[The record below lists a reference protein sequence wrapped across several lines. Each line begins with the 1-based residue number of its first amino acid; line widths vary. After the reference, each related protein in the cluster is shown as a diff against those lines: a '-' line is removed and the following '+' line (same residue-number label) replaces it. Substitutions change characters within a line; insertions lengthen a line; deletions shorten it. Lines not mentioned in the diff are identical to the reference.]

1 VGRRGRLRQLRSARG
16 VEFLAGLR
24 PAGDRRWRDVRALWP
39 VLRLDFRPAAAHV
52 AGWAIALINSCVAL
66 GSYGVV
72 GSTRAPATRT
82 RPILLM
88 AASLLI
94 TVAVG
99 AEEVRAVGAEEVRA
113 VAAGLS
119 PHP

>member
-1 VGRRGRLRQLRSARG
+1 
-16 VEFLAGLR
+16 
-24 PAGDRRWRDVRALWP
+24 
-39 VLRLDFRPAAAHV
+39 
-52 AGWAIALINSCVAL
+52 
-66 GSYGVV
+66 
-72 GSTRAPATRT
+72 
-82 RPILLM
+82 M